1 MPGQQGRFGAFLTG
15 RDRGYLVESGRVAEW
30 QSGSKI
36 DVVPPT
42 IPIVQVQ
49 VFIYLGWLSTRR
61 RSGGLEVPPTLPPTS
76 RSAHR
81 RAKCMCQRWLS

>member
-30 QSGSKI
+30 QQNRRGTSYHTGI
-36 DVVPPT
+36 
-42 IPIVQVQ
+42 VQ

-61 RSGGLEVPPTLPPTS
+61 RSGGLEVPRTS
-76 RSAHR
+76 YVPLSSQTSQMHVSALAVMR
-81 RAKCMCQRWLS
+81 